1 MVKVR
6 IYRNYRFIDKD
17 PILDAA
23 KTMVRNDEK
32 LSNGR
37 AERITGVTATT
48 FGGWFD
54 GGTRRPQNATIT
66 QAAAALGYVRR
77 DELKPDGQV
86 VVGFIKARN
95 TKLDFEKEIEKQAD
109 WLLKQG
115 LKKKRTTRKR
125 KLRSKLIGY

>member
-1 MVKVR
+1 MAKVR

-23 KTMVRNDEK
+23 RTMVRTDEK

-37 AERITGVTATT
+37 AEAITGVSSGT
-48 FGGWFD
+48 FEGWFD

-77 DELKPDGQV
+77 DELKSDGQV
-86 VVGFIKARN
+86 IVGFIKAHN
-95 TKLDFEKEIEKQAD
+95 TKLDHEKEIEKQAN

-115 LKKKRTTRKR
+115 LKKKRPTRKR
-125 KLRSKLIGY
+125 KPNGG